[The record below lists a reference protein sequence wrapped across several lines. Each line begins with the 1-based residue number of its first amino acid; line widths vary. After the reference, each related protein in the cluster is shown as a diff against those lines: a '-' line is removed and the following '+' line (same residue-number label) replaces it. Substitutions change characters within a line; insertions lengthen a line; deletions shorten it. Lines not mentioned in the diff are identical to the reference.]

1 MTRRPANARGF
12 SLLELLVALAMMAVL
27 AGSLYATLQIA
38 FRARRS
44 SQASIEPVRR
54 AEIVL
59 SLLRADFQSAM
70 VPRGVLAGV
79 FLGEDEA
86 DVSGGIGDSVSM
98 YCAASGGESD
108 EQVGD
113 VRLIEFYCEPSAD
126 GSAMTLLRR
135 VVVNPLASATDDA
148 PIETLCRNLAG
159 FDLRYFDGWD
169 WQDQWDSV
177 VQNDSLPVAVE
188 VTLQLQPPP
197 KSPPD
202 AEGYL
207 TSQVFLI
214 PCGVP
219 TSQGDE

>member
-1 MTRRPANARGF
+1 MTRRMANARGF

-79 FLGEDEA
+79 FLGEDEV
-86 DVSGGIGDSVSM
+86 DVSGGIGDYVSM
-98 YCAASGGESD
+98 YCAAGGGESG

-126 GSAMTLLRR
+126 GSSMTLVRR

-148 PIETLCRNLAG
+148 PIETLCRDVAE

-188 VTLQLQPPP
+188 VTLQLQPSPQ
-197 KSPPD
+197 SPPD

-219 TSQGDE
+219 TSRGDE